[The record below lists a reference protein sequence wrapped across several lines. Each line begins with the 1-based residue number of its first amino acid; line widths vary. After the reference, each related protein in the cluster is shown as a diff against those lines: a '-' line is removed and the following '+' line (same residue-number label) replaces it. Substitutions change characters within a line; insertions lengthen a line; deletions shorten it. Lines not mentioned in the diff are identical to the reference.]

1 MQERIFGQE
10 QFISDYFAIDWDHQI
25 LEADSNEIDKSC
37 KKFTKRFNLLQ
48 IYMHLIKIFK
58 KQTEIKR

>member
-10 QFISDYFAIDWDHQI
+10 QFISDYFSIDWDHQI

-37 KKFTKRFNLLQ
+37 KKFIKRFNLLLDLYALNKNFQ
-48 IYMHLIKIFK
+48 K
-58 KQTEIKR
+58 TN